1 MSLTGRMT
9 TSSDQSM
16 RGHYLLGA
24 MSDCGRSVRPATT
37 ATTSGDNDRRDSQD
51 ETDND
56 AHEKN

>member
-1 MSLTGRMT
+1 
-9 TSSDQSM
+9 M

-24 MSDCGRSVRPATT
+24 MSYCGRSVRPATT
-37 ATTSGDNDRRDSQD
+37 ATTGGDDDPRHSQD

>member
-1 MSLTGRMT
+1 
-9 TSSDQSM
+9 M

-24 MSDCGRSVRPATT
+24 ISDCGQSVRPATT
-37 ATTSGDNDRRDSQD
+37 ATTGGDDDPRDSQD

>member
-1 MSLTGRMT
+1 
-9 TSSDQSM
+9 M

-24 MSDCGRSVRPATT
+24 MSDCGQSVRPATT
-37 ATTSGDNDRRDSQD
+37 ATTGGDDDPRDSQY